1 MKRGSNF
8 IDGQWRGA
16 ANGDTARVH
25 NPARPCEALWEVPS
39 SGEEDARAAV
49 EAAAGALASWRRV
62 PGPERAERLLRFAE
76 GLERSRDELAEAI
89 TLEQGKALR
98 ESLGEVTRAAREARF
113 MAGEASR
120 VGGRTYPSERAD
132 TTCHTV
138 LEPVGVIAAVSPW
151 NFPVVTPVRKIAP
164 ALAYGNTV
172 VLKPASETPWTAIR
186 LVELFEEAGFPR
198 GVVNLV
204 IGGGRAVGE
213 PLVDHPEVRGVSF
226 TGSTAVGARLYERAA
241 RRLAKVQLE
250 LGGKNPAVVW
260 DYADLDRCAD
270 EIVGAAFAC
279 SGQRCTAL
287 SRVIVREEQADDLA
301 EKLVERAERLRVGDG
316 LAEGTT
322 MGPLVNRGQL
332 DTVEAYVAQGRQ
344 EGARVLTGA
353 RRLVDDPEREG
364 YFYAPTVIDEVSAAS
379 PLATEEIFGP
389 VLPIIRVASFDD
401 AVEVANATPYGL
413 AASFFTPHMALVHRF
428 TRSVR
433 VGMIH
438 INHGTASQAHA
449 PFGGVKASGQ
459 GAYSIGPT
467 ARDFY
472 TDVKTVY
479 TLWE

>member
-1 MKRGSNF
+1 MKRGLNF
-8 IDGQWRGA
+8 IGGQWRPA
-16 ANGDTARVH
+16 ASGDTARVH
-25 NPARPCEALWEVPS
+25 NPAQPCEALWEVPS
-39 SGEEDARAAV
+39 SGEEDVRAAV
-49 EAAAGALASWRRV
+49 EAAAGALESWCRT
-62 PGPERAERLLRFAE
+62 PGPERGERLLRFAAV
-76 GLERSRDELAEAI
+76 LERSRDELAEAI

-138 LEPVGVIAAVSPW
+138 LEPVGVIAAISPW

-172 VLKPASETPWTAIR
+172 VFKPASETAWTAIR
-186 LVELFEEAGFPR
+186 LVELFEEAGFPQ

-213 PLVDHPEVRGVSF
+213 PLVDHPDVHGISF
-226 TGSTAVGARLYERAA
+226 TGSTAVGTRLYERAA

-287 SRVIVREEQADDLA
+287 SRVIVREEQGDALA
-301 EKLVERAERLRVGDG
+301 ERLVERTERLRIGDG
-316 LAEGTT
+316 RAEGTT
-322 MGPLVNRGQL
+322 MGPLVNRDQL
-332 DTVEAYVAQGRQ
+332 NTVETYVAQGRD
-344 EGARVLTGA
+344 EGTHILTGA
-353 RRLVDDPEREG
+353 RRLVEDPEREG
-364 YFYAPTVIDEVSAAS
+364 YFYAPTVIDNVSPDS
-379 PLATEEIFGP
+379 PLAKEEIFGP
-389 VLPIIRVASFDD
+389 VLPIIRVGSFDE
-401 AVEVANATPYGL
+401 AIKVANATPYGL
-413 AASFFTPHMALVHRF
+413 AASLFTPHMVLINRF

-433 VGMIH
+433 AGMIH
-438 INHGTASQAHA
+438 INHGTASQAHV

-467 ARDFY
+467 ASDFY

-479 TLWE
+479 TQWE